1 MKDNTE
7 KPSQNNDAKSSKNAL
22 APYERVKFYKRYIYT
37 VLISITLIITYWI
50 ITDFSFQLSQL
61 IEPIDILSTL
71 ITAFSI
77 SAFII
82 IYFNL
87 YLSLVNTKKQREA
100 IEKDLEQNSVELDV
114 DKNLIET
121 SFKYLDQYYLQT
133 REHAQ
138 KGFIVTVSVSIVGA
152 AIIAIGIFTLYFGKT
167 TPAYVTTACGVI
179 TEFIAAVYF
188 YLYNKTIQGMNSY
201 HNKLVLSQNI
211 ALALKLSHTL
221 ENKKDDAKMLI
232 IQELMKDVNTHIEK

>member
-1 MKDNTE
+1 MKNNTDN
-7 KPSQNNDAKSSKNAL
+7 PSQNNNPELSKRSL
-22 APYERVKFYKRYIYT
+22 TPDERVKIIRRYLYT
-37 VLISITLIITYWI
+37 ILISLTLFITYWI
-50 ITDFSFQLSQL
+50 ITDYSFQLSRL
-61 IEPIDILSTL
+61 IDPIDIFSTL
-71 ITAFSI
+71 ISTFSI

-87 YLSLVNTKKQREA
+87 SLSLMNTKKQRKA
-100 IEKDLEQNSVELDV
+100 IEKDLKNTPVELDV

-152 AIIAIGIFTLYFGKT
+152 VIIAIGIFSLFLGKT
-167 TPAYVTTACGVI
+167 NPAYVTTACGII

-232 IQELMKDVNTHIEK
+232 IQELVKDVNTHIEK